1 MANFI
6 RTLVARDRVLT
17 FTALAMVVGLVLA
30 AVAAS
35 FDTRTVTG
43 INPWVKPMKF
53 LLSIAIFLGTVAWL
67 MPEVQAAPRT
77 RRRMSGIMAGTM
89 IFEIVCIAGQAARGT
104 TSHFN
109 QSTGFDVAIFALM
122 GLAIT
127 VNTLAVA
134 AMWWWLRR
142 DTPPDRVGYLT
153 GVRLG
158 LALFVVGSLQGF
170 LIVANGSHSLPGQDG
185 GPGLP
190 FLNWSVDRGDL
201 RVAHFIS
208 LHALQALP
216 LLGYLLDRSG
226 GLGVA
231 GRRATVRAMAMVW
244 LALTGVALALA
255 LRGLPLL
262 PR

>member
-1 MANFI
+1 MPNPV
-6 RTLVARDRVLT
+6 RTLLARDRVLALS
-17 FTALAMVVGLVLA
+17 ALAMAVGLVLA
-30 AVAAS
+30 AIAAP
-35 FDTRTVTG
+35 FDARVVTG
-43 INPWVKPMKF
+43 INPWIKPMKF
-53 LLSIAIFLGTVAWL
+53 LLSVGIFLATVAWL
-67 MPEVQAAPRT
+67 MPEVRAAARM
-77 RRRMSGIMAGTM
+77 RRLLSAVIASTM
-89 IFEIVCIAGQAARGT
+89 LFEIVCIVGQAARGT

-109 QSTGFDVAIFALM
+109 QATGFDGAIFALM

-134 AMWWWLRR
+134 ALWWWMRR
-142 DTPPDRVGYLT
+142 DDPPDRAAYLL

-158 LALFVVGSLQGF
+158 LALFVLGSLQGF
-170 LIVANGSHSLPGQDG
+170 VIVANQGHSLPGPDG

-226 GLGVA
+226 GVGVV
-231 GRRATVRAMAMVW
+231 RRRGMVSAVAVLW
-244 LALTGVALALA
+244 FGLTGAALALA
-255 LRGLPLL
+255 LRGVPLL